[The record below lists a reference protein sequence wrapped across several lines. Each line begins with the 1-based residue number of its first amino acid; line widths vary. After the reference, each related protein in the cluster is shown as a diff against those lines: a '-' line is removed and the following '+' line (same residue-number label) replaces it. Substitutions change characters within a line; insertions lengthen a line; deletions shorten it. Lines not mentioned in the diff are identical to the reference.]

1 MADSLRNKLEELK
14 LAFYS
19 PRLYITEFCSRLRN
33 QIDVTCEQ
41 SRLSSPG
48 EQAIHL
54 QMISQVDEFERNCL
68 AAFTADWIDEKLTNL
83 VRNTISLEDRLNQ
96 EQKYVIASF
105 FSNQLPNTLPKIST
119 LKNLRKFR

>member
-48 EQAIHL
+48 EQTIHL

>member
-119 LKNLRKFR
+119 LKNLKKFR

>member
-1 MADSLRNKLEELK
+1 MADPLRNKLEELK

>member
-96 EQKYVIASF
+96 EQKNVIAYF
-105 FSNQLPNTLPKIST
+105 CSNQ
-119 LKNLRKFR
+119 